1 MKISEIKELSTPD
14 LLERIDTEKTMLV
27 RLKLNHAISPLD
39 NPQKIKEAR
48 ITIARLMTEL
58 RSRELSIRNQI
69 ANISNG
75 KEFQKRTYRCCC
87 QQ

>member
-1 MKISEIKELSTPD
+1 MKTSEIRELSSPD

-48 ITIARLMTEL
+48 LTIARLNTEL
-58 RSRELSIRNQI
+58 RSRELIKKSK
-69 ANISNG
+69 S
-75 KEFQKRTYRCCC
+75 
-87 QQ
+87 